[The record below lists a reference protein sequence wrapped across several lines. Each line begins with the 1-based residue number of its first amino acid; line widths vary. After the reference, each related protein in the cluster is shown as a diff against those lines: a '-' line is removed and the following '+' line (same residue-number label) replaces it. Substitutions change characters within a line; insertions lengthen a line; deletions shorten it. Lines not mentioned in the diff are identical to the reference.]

1 LGTVISLTRK
11 RQLTIP
17 KAVRDQLGL
26 RPFDR
31 IEVVVDGEE
40 ARLRKARF
48 ALEELAGS
56 LPALDIPIEEMPTI
70 AKEERAKR
78 FAAKLRGDE

>member
-1 LGTVISLTRK
+1 MGKVTSLTRK
-11 RQLTIP
+11 GQLTIP

-26 RPFDR
+26 RPFDK

-48 ALEELAGS
+48 SLEELAGS
-56 LPALDIPIEEMPTI
+56 LPALNIPVEEMSTI
-70 AKEERAKR
+70 AKEERAR
-78 FAAKLRGDE
+78 QFAATFQGDE